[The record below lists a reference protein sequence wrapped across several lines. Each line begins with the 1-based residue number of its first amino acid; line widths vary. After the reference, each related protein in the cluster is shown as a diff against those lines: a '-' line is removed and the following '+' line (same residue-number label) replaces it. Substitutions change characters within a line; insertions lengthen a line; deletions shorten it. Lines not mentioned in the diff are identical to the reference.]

1 MGSLCEVWML
11 SKEEAPVIKFT
22 FERKLAGAV
31 GGDGGITAPAADC
44 ADEYE
49 GTRALRFEAR
59 KQDAG

>member
-1 MGSLCEVWML
+1 ML